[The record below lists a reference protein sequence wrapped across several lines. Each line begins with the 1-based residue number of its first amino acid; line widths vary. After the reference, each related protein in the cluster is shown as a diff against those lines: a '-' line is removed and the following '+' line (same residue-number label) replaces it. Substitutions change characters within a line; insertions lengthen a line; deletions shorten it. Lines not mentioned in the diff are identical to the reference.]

1 MRNIDWFPLSR
12 QAGTRHCL
20 QLGVVMKRKFSSSE
34 NSRPSPDLSN
44 VLINSW
50 PFPGLENSISNSRT
64 FPEFPTA
71 WQPWIMECRNFC
83 TTRPTEISRFPR
95 HEKAHPCNRI
105 GLIKMLM
112 TKTITKTN
120 VDCTVKQQVGILRNN
135 NLIVFLSRVHRNKRK
150 VGSLSLSTRWKISNR
165 C

>member
-71 WQPWIMECRNFC
+71 WQPWAL
-83 TTRPTEISRFPR
+83 
-95 HEKAHPCNRI
+95 AHPFAYLLSNIFWVPWSQRNHQNDRQLVAVACCNTWLKEKDQVRPC
-105 GLIKMLM
+105 GEEK
-112 TKTITKTN
+112 TKANSLFTK
-120 VDCTVKQQVGILRNN
+120 VI
-135 NLIVFLSRVHRNKRK
+135 IIFIFIIHFLSIYAVVDMEKK
-150 VGSLSLSTRWKISNR
+150 YSSSY
-165 C
+165 

>member
-71 WQPWIMECRNFC
+71 WQPWSNDLPKTGFP
-83 TTRPTEISRFPR
+83 TRAWHRQPSVTNSIRVSEGRRPEHFFDNPGTVLNLQLRPSIYMGLFFKNVYIALNPT
-95 HEKAHPCNRI
+95 K
-105 GLIKMLM
+105 
-112 TKTITKTN
+112 
-120 VDCTVKQQVGILRNN
+120 
-135 NLIVFLSRVHRNKRK
+135 NLSM
-150 VGSLSLSTRWKISNR
+150 
-165 C
+165 